1 MIQSRSRSRFLKHRR
16 NENRGLFQKQ
26 RNKCVSLL
34 QKAKKDYFLTL
45 SVNNVADKRLFWKT
59 VKWFLFNKAISSWK
73 MTLIDNDECI
83 TDGQEV
89 TDTLNDLFSSIAT
102 SLNLP
107 KTQNAESLSQNIDHH
122 TLKTIVKWRNC
133 LSLLA
138 ITAVYEKRERFS
150 FSPVTT
156 ADVAKSNINILN
168 SS

>member
-1 MIQSRSRSRFLKHRR
+1 
-16 NENRGLFQKQ
+16 
-26 RNKCVSLL
+26 
-34 QKAKKDYFLTL
+34 
-45 SVNNVADKRLFWKT
+45 
-59 VKWFLFNKAISSWK
+59 

-156 ADVAKSNINILN
+156 ADVAKNINILN
-168 SS
+168 SSLAIQSNTRS